1 MAQNPN
7 ERGRLKDLDE
17 KLSAGRQRL
26 QPQEPDRANASM
38 LGLAWRLTIE
48 MLAGIGVGGFIGWW
62 MDKVLGTEPIFML
75 LMLVLGMGAGLM
87 NSVRTVNEMRRK
99 QDALEAAQRR
109 KNEE

>member
-1 MAQNPN
+1 MARDNHEQN
-7 ERGRLKDLDE
+7 RLKDLDE

-26 QPQEPDRANASM
+26 QPKEPDRANASM
-38 LGLAWRLTIE
+38 LGLAWRLTVE

-62 MDKVLGTEPIFML
+62 MDKVLGAEPIFML

-99 QDALEAAQRR
+99 QDALEAARR
-109 KNEE
+109 RQNEE